1 MVKTLKICYNS
12 HKPIHIFVKADNA
25 RKREAH
31 PMGAEEYKQLI
42 SELLPKAEDV
52 KILRQIYIIL
62 TVLLQG

>member
-1 MVKTLKICYNS
+1 
-12 HKPIHIFVKADNA
+12 
-25 RKREAH
+25 
-31 PMGAEEYKQLI
+31 MGAEEYKQLI